1 MAIYHIIHNPSSI
14 CDVTRSFRHLSFGEN
29 TTEMT
34 IVVKD
39 RDVIVYRSRDER
51 IPRRMVPLH
60 TAPDSI
66 NNSSK
71 ESRDATS

>member
-1 MAIYHIIHNPSSI
+1 MAIYHIIHNHSSI
-14 CDVTRSFRHLSFGEN
+14 CDVARYFRHFSFLEN

-34 IVVKD
+34 IGVKD

-51 IPRRMVPLH
+51 IPRRMVPQH

-66 NNSSK
+66 NNS
-71 ESRDATS
+71 